1 MRISDWSSDVCS
13 SDLIANGGGG
23 NGGGPGYIAI
33 GSAGAGSLTVSE
45 GALVDN
51 AAGGYTFVGLEVGS
65 TGEPILQGDAIAGAL
80 FDHGEALVVG
90 AGYNVDTGEVLIDRG
105 GTGSATRAHRG

>member
-1 MRISDWSSDVCS
+1 MLVTGNGSEVI
-13 SDLIANGGGG
+13 IANGGGG

-45 GALVDN
+45 GALVEN

-65 TGEPILQGDAIAGAL
+65 TGELILQGDAIAGAL
-80 FDHGEALVVG
+80 FDAGEALVVG
-90 AGYNVDTGEVLIDRG
+90 AGYNFDTRSEEHTSELQSLMRIPY
-105 GTGSATRAHRG
+105 A